1 MKKILLDLQALEGE
15 SSFRGIGR
23 WTLNH
28 SLELLKN
35 KPEDFEV
42 FLLLNDSTDKIS
54 EIKNKYPNEKIITYS
69 LPISLKNNQKNWFD
83 FTF

>member
-35 KPEDFEV
+35 KPNDVEV
-42 FLLLNDSTDKIS
+42 
-54 EIKNKYPNEKIITYS
+54 
-69 LPISLKNNQKNWFD
+69 
-83 FTF
+83 